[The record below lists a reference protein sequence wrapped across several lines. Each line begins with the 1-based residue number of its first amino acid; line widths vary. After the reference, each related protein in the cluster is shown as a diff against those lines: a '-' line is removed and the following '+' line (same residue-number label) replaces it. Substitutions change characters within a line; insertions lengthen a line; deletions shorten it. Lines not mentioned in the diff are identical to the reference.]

1 MPTLDE
7 GPESTAGVWQPPPFH
22 PPLPGRRPHLLQP
35 PDLLPLLLQAEPS
48 LLMFHLQLLP
58 PLGHLPHVLKRK
70 SLRQG
75 PSPALLSLRKI

>member
-7 GPESTAGVWQPPPFH
+7 GPEATAGVWQPPALSAPA
-22 PPLPGRRPHLLQP
+22 PGCRPHLLQP
-35 PDLLPLLLQAEPS
+35 PDLLPLFLQAEPS

-70 SLRQG
+70 SLHQG
-75 PSPALLSLRKI
+75 PSPALLSLQKI

>member
-1 MPTLDE
+1 MRVQKLQL
-7 GPESTAGVWQPPPFH
+7 GSGSPPPFCR
-22 PPLPGRRPHLLQP
+22 PRRRPHLLQP